1 MSNQRLNRKHRVIIK
16 RIIIKGVL
24 ILDTPTC
31 LGNGEADGPTDL
43 MLLRDSITS
52 KALLTGASLAGALR
66 NYLHEYQFG
75 YSQDEKIDSLST
87 SLFGAMRKD
96 DDGEQSPLIIH
107 DSISSNI
114 PTVELRDAVKI
125 DIKTGTADEEKSAKY
140 DLELLAA
147 GTEFPLNFELLIEE
161 KQDQNEL
168 LQGLKIILQGL
179 ENSDINL
186 GIKKSRGFGS
196 CHVDKWQ
203 VWQFNLKDSQQRLAW
218 LAFDRDDWQ
227 NNYNRDDVLTEGKIG
242 NIFSNINTKDNRQF
256 LHIKAT
262 FKLMSSLLIRSG
274 KFSTDT
280 SPDVVHLSNSKNEYI
295 LPGTSFTGVL
305 RHRAEKIVNTVGI
318 PKSFIDD
325 IFGIVEEN
333 KSDATKSSRLIV
345 KETVI
350 EKSKP
355 LVQNRIAIDRFTGG
369 TLHGALFDE
378 QPIYGGDKT
387 VITLDLFLRQVNDAN
402 QNNAE
407 IGLLLLLIKDLWTSD
422 LAIGGESSIGRGKLQ
437 GIKAEI
443 TICTPDKGN
452 EHWEI
457 IQQQEQLQ
465 ISEPNVLENFV
476 SEFNKL
482 FNGVLV

>member
-1 MSNQRLNRKHRVIIK
+1 MSNQRLNRKHRVIIE

-114 PTVELRDAVKI
+114 PTVELRDGVKI
-125 DIKTGTADEEKSAKY
+125 NIKTGTAEKSAKY
-140 DLELLAA
+140 DLELLAS
-147 GTEFPLNFELLIEE
+147 GTEFPLTFELLVEE
-161 KQDQNEL
+161 KQDKNNL
-168 LQGLKIILQGL
+168 LEGLKIILQGL
-179 ENSDINL
+179 ENSEINL
-186 GIKKSRGFGS
+186 GIKKSRGFGR
-196 CHVDKWQ
+196 CYVDKWQ

-227 NNYNRDDVLTEGKIG
+227 NNYHRDNVLTEGKTKD
-242 NIFSNINTKDNRQF
+242 IFPNINIKDNRQF

-262 FKLMSSLLIRSG
+262 FKLISSLLIRSG
-274 KFSTDT
+274 QFSTDT
-280 SPDVVHLSNSKNEYI
+280 SPDVVHLSNSKNESV

-318 PKSFIDD
+318 SKIFVDD
-325 IFGIVEEN
+325 IFGMVEEN
-333 KSDATKSSRLIV
+333 KSDATKSSRLSV

-350 EKSKP
+350 EKATP

-378 QPIYGGDKT
+378 QPIYGGDET
-387 VITLDLFLRQVNDAN
+387 VVTLDLFLRQVNDAN

-422 LAIGGESSIGRGKLQ
+422 LAIGGESSIGRGRIQ

-443 TICTPDKGN
+443 TRVTPEKGN
-452 EHWEI
+452 EYWEI
-457 IQQQEQLQ
+457 IQEQEQLK
-465 ISEPNVLENFV
+465 ISEANVLENFV
-476 SEFNKL
+476 NEFTKL

>member
-1 MSNQRLNRKHRVIIK
+1 MSNQRLTRKHRIIAE
-16 RIIIKGVL
+16 RIIIQGIL

-66 NYLHEYQFG
+66 NYLHEYELG
-75 YSQDEKIDSLST
+75 YGKDEKIDSLST

-114 PTVELRDAVKI
+114 PTVELRDGVKI
-125 DIKTGTADEEKSAKY
+125 DIKTGTAEKSAKY

-147 GTEFPLNFELLIEE
+147 GTEFPLAFEFLIEE
-161 KQDQNEL
+161 KQDPNKL
-168 LQGLKIILQGL
+168 LEGLKIILQGL
-179 ENSDINL
+179 ENSEINL
-186 GIKKSRGFGS
+186 GIKKSRGFGR
-196 CHVDKWQ
+196 CHVDQWQ
-203 VWQFNLKDSQQRLAW
+203 IWQFNLKDSQQRLAW

-227 NNYNRDDVLTEGKIG
+227 NNYHRDDILTEGKIG
-242 NIFSNINTKDNRQF
+242 DIFPNINTKDNRQF

-262 FKLMSSLLIRSG
+262 FKLISSLLIRSG
-274 KFSTDT
+274 QFSTDT
-280 SPDVVHLSNSKNEYI
+280 SPDVVHLSNSKNESI

-318 PKSFIDD
+318 PKTFVDD
-325 IFGIVEEN
+325 IFGIVEET
-333 KSDATKSSRLIV
+333 KSDATKSSRISV

-350 EKSKP
+350 EQSKP

-369 TLHGALFDE
+369 ALHGALFDE
-378 QPIYGGDKT
+378 QPIYGGDET
-387 VITLDLFLRQVNDAN
+387 VITLDLVLRQVNDAN
-402 QNNAE
+402 QNDAE

-422 LAIGGESSIGRGKLQ
+422 LAIGGESSIGRGRLQ

-443 TICTPDKGN
+443 TRFIPNKGK
-452 EHWEI
+452 ESWEI
-457 IQQQEQLQ
+457 IQEQEQLK
-465 ISEPNVLENFV
+465 ITDPGILESFV

-482 FNGVLV
+482 CNGVLV

>member
-1 MSNQRLNRKHRVIIK
+1 MSNQRLNRKHRVIIE
-16 RIIIKGVL
+16 RIIVKGVL

-114 PTVELRDAVKI
+114 PTVELRDGVKI
-125 DIKTGTADEEKSAKY
+125 DIKTGTAEKSAKY

-147 GTEFPLNFELLIEE
+147 GTEFPLTFELLIEE
-161 KQDQNEL
+161 KQDKNHL
-168 LQGLKIILQGL
+168 LEGLKIILQGL
-179 ENSDINL
+179 ENSEINL
-186 GIKKSRGFGS
+186 GIKKSRGFGR
-196 CHVDKWQ
+196 CYVDKWQ

-227 NNYNRDDVLTEGKIG
+227 NNYHRDNVLTEGKTKD
-242 NIFSNINTKDNRQF
+242 IFPNINIKDNRQF

-262 FKLMSSLLIRSG
+262 FKLISSLLIRSG
-274 KFSTDT
+274 QFSTDT
-280 SPDVVHLSNSKNEYI
+280 SPDVLHLSNSKNESV

-318 PKSFIDD
+318 PKSFVDD

-333 KSDATKSSRLIV
+333 KSDATKSSRLSV

-350 EKSKP
+350 EKSTP

-378 QPIYGGDKT
+378 QPIYGGDET
-387 VITLDLFLRQVNDAN
+387 VVTLDLVLRQFNNAN

-422 LAIGGESSIGRGKLQ
+422 LAIGGESSIGRGRLQ

-443 TICTPDKGN
+443 TRFTPDKGN
-452 EHWEI
+452 EYWEI
-457 IQQQEQLQ
+457 IQEQEQLQ
-465 ISEPNVLENFV
+465 ISEADVLENFV
-476 SEFNKL
+476 REFKKL